1 MLFEQILIHAEQW
14 DTAGQERFRTIT
26 SSYYRGAHG
35 ICVVYDVTDMDSF
48 NNVKQWLQE
57 IDRYATEG
65 VNKLLVGNKSDMTD
79 KKAVEY
85 DVAKEFADSL
95 GIPFLETSAKDASN
109 VEQAFLT
116 MARQIKERMGAQNAQ
131 QNKPGL
137 KSEKLDLG
145 VRMMYQTT
153 DPGHFFQSESALNE
167 SERKAQKLTNTLGDP
182 IKLPA
187 KILCLERHPKKVD
200 QVFAGCS
207 DGCVRL
213 VQLRAPGADDGDT
226 KSLVG
231 ATLRGPTGPIA
242 SLAVSSQTLFA
253 GSWDKAIHAFSLS
266 TLRPLRRYEGG
277 HTDFV
282 KAVACGTVESPVTG
296 SDPNTDGSTAQT
308 GNETEL
314 LISAGADG
322 YVVVWNAG
330 NGEKLHI
337 LRGHTRGVLDLAIQ
351 PQFDATGKVRDV
363 TDELIVWSADSARGI
378 RRWAIFPTSAKS
390 LPFSATTGNEEGAA
404 QQEMQDELLVH
415 ETSVNCLRFSV
426 PLQGADR
433 QMLHLTTAS
442 SDKSA
447 ALFTLQASEKDAQP
461 IEQIRFEHPD
471 FVRDA
476 LLLPGTSLLATA
488 CRDEK
493 IRYWDVEGSDE
504 PDVVFDGHFEEV
516 TALCLATRDGEDV
529 LVSASIDGT
538 LRTWPVSREGVD
550 KWVRETE
557 ARKKG
562 GADAEERSR
571 DDEDERGKKVE
582 LTEEEEREL
591 AELMEDDDD

>member
-1 MLFEQILIHAEQW
+1 
-14 DTAGQERFRTIT
+14 
-26 SSYYRGAHG
+26 
-35 ICVVYDVTDMDSF
+35 MDSF

-213 VQLRAPGADDGDT
+213 VQLRAPGADDGD
-226 KSLVG
+226 
-231 ATLRGPTGPIA
+231 
-242 SLAVSSQTLFA
+242 
-253 GSWDKAIHAFSLS
+253 
-266 TLRPLRRYEGG
+266 
-277 HTDFV
+277 
-282 KAVACGTVESPVTG
+282 AVACGTVESPVTG

-404 QQEMQDELLVH
+404 QQEMQHELLVH